1 MSKPFL
7 IAGTPRSRTA
17 WLAAVCNMVPG
28 ALCLHEPVAWC
39 PPWRNAVEMWGVGGY
54 DYIGI
59 SDSGLSFHLAE
70 IIDRWA
76 PQILLVDRIKPE
88 VDESMLRAFGTPKSN
103 FCDLLTEA
111 LLPFRHHPLVRSVP
125 FEILGQPGVVQGLIQ
140 HLMPGAAVDLIK
152 LRVMER
158 LNVQI
163 NPGQMLKSVADM
175 AAPTAADLIGA
186 HAAARLVLAE
196 EH

>member
-39 PPWRNAVEMWGVGGY
+39 PPWRTSIELWGIGGY
-54 DYIGI
+54 DFIGI
-59 SDSGLSFHLAE
+59 SDSGLSFHLGE
-70 IIDRWA
+70 IIDRWS

-88 VDESMLRAFGTPKSN
+88 VDESLHRTFGTPKSN

-111 LLPFRHHPLVRSVP
+111 LLPFRHHPSVRSVP
-125 FEILGQPGVVQGLIQ
+125 FELLGQQNVVVGALQ
-140 HLMPGAAVDLIK
+140 HLMPGATIDLIK
-152 LRVMER
+152 LRVLER

-163 NPGQMLKSVADM
+163 DPKQMRKSIAEM
-175 AAPTAADLIGA
+175 GAPTPADLIGA

-196 EH
+196 EQ